1 MVLRHVGLRSLTTLI
16 LKAESFLGPG
26 SVPPVCSLA
35 KQASGGTVYEPVR
48 VLPSRRSAGISEL
61 APNRRSGKLPI
72 NCAGRTCPGTEGH
85 HVRPRLSEYIT
96 LDYSCRYRGI
106 TSLDHE
112 PADFPMDWT
121 VSTRRARL
129 A

>member
-1 MVLRHVGLRSLTTLI
+1 MVLRRVGLRSLTTLI

-48 VLPSRRSAGISEL
+48 VLPSTLSAGVWNRLRIAEVANYRSIARDEP
-61 APNRRSGKLPI
+61 APVPKDTMSALD
-72 NCAGRTCPGTEGH
+72 
-85 HVRPRLSEYIT
+85 SEYIT